1 MNPISSNH
9 PSLVNA
15 STQNQE
21 TVAPHTETPRKETI
35 AEQKLAEITPFS
47 TVSQQAREL
56 ESMQQEL
63 RSLPDVDLE
72 RVNQIRAELQQGTFS
87 VDLDE
92 LAGAIFSTHH
102 SE

>member
-21 TVAPHTETPRKETI
+21 TTAPRKETI
-35 AEQKLAEITPFS
+35 AEQKLAEVTPFS